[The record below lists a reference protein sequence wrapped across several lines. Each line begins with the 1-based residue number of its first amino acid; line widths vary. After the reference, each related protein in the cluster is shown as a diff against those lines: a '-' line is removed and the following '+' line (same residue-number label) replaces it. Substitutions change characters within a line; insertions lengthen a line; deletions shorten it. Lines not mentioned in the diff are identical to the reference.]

1 MLISLF
7 GACFLS
13 LANLAELPTNP
24 SERDSSER
32 VVLQSVNIVGN
43 ARTRDRIIRREL
55 ALHAGDTLTQAQL
68 GRQLELDRRK
78 IVNTN
83 LFVTVA
89 LQANEVVD
97 SVVSTRPE
105 LKKMVVSVTVKEQWY
120 LLAYPIFSLADRNFN
135 EWWYERGRS
144 LERTIYGVHVSYQNL
159 TGNNDR
165 LRLVAEFGFVPR
177 FELGYSLPYLDKK
190 QRTGISANLS
200 YINNRT
206 LAYRTRSDKLLF
218 LNSEALTRE
227 RFVPSLSITHRRN
240 FYGFHSLNL
249 AYSVTKIADTIARIN
264 PNYFLEGRRQQN
276 FAQLTYSYFYD
287 RRDRAQYPLRGHFY
301 AFQASRTGLLAS
313 DDWQQWDFYG
323 FGALFVPLGK
333 QWFSSFYGETK
344 GSLVD
349 KQPFLQ
355 TRGLG
360 YGGDLV
366 RGYELYVID
375 GQHYTYARSN
385 LRYQLLNRVFNLKF
399 IKIKQFNTFP
409 LAIYPNVYLDAGY
422 VWNRFPEL
430 NNSKLANQLLVGG
443 GLGLDFVFWYNF
455 IARLNYSVNRMG
467 EARPYFS
474 IGREF

>member
-7 GACFLS
+7 GVCLLS
-13 LANLAELPTNP
+13 LANP
-24 SERDSSER
+24 SGRDSLER
-32 VVLQSVNIVGN
+32 VVVQSVSIVGN

-55 ALHAGDTLTQAQL
+55 ALQAGDTLTQAQL
-68 GRQLELDRRK
+68 TRQLELDRQK
-78 IVNTN
+78 VVNTN
-83 LFVTVA
+83 LFITVA
-89 LQANEVVD
+89 VQANEVVD
-97 SVVSTRPE
+97 SAVTTPAE
-105 LKKMVVSVTVKEQWY
+105 LKKVAVRVVVKEQWY
-120 LLAYPIFSLADRNFN
+120 LLGFPTFSLADRNFN

-144 LERTIYGVHVSYQNL
+144 LKRTIYGVYVSYQNL

-165 LRLVAEFGFVPR
+165 LRLVAELGFVPR
-177 FELGYSLPYLDKK
+177 LELSYSLPYLDKK
-190 QRTGISANLS
+190 QRTGISVGMS

-206 LAYRTRSDKLLF
+206 IAYRTRNDKLLF
-218 LNSEALTRE
+218 LNSEDRTRE
-227 RFVPSLSITHRRN
+227 RFVPSVGITHRRN
-240 FYGFHSLNL
+240 FYGFHSLGL
-249 AYSVTKIADTIARIN
+249 AYSITQIADTIARIN
-264 PNYFLEGRRQQN
+264 PNYFLENRTKQN
-276 FAQLTYSYFYD
+276 FAQLTYTYFYD

-313 DDWQQWDFYG
+313 DDWQQWDSYG

-333 QWFSSFYGETK
+333 KWFSSFYGEAK

-375 GQHYTYARSN
+375 GQHYTYFRSN
-385 LRYQLLNRVFNLKF
+385 LRYQLINRTFNLKF

-409 LAIYPNVYLDAGY
+409 LAVYPNVYLDAGY

-430 NNSKLANQLLVGG
+430 NNSKLANRLLVGG
-443 GLGLDFVFWYNF
+443 GVGLDFVFWYNF
-455 IARLNYSVNRMG
+455 VARINYSVNRMG